1 MRELTSQEIE
11 RVSGGLEL
19 IYAAAMI
26 VSIASYS
33 PVTMA
38 IGFPV
43 AAALVAI
50 EVLSE

>member
-11 RVSGGLEL
+11 RVSGGLDL
-19 IYAAAMI
+19 IDAAAMI
-26 VSIASYS
+26 VSISSYS

>member
-11 RVSGGLEL
+11 QVSGGLEL
-19 IYAAAMI
+19 IDAAAMI
-26 VSIASYS
+26 VSVSSYS

-38 IGFPV
+38 LGYPI